1 MTVLILDDG
10 TDEHAQHVYR
20 QLLTRGVRAE
30 FLDSTQFPAQLTITY
45 EPRTGDGT
53 LRWVDGRQLRF
64 DEIRAV
70 YWRNHAGIST
80 VALPDPEQAFIAQN
94 DTRSLFDSILVRLP
108 ARWVNGYR
116 AFHLH
121 QMKPVALALVAE
133 LGIPI
138 PDTLLSND
146 AEEVLRFVA
155 RHPACIF
162 KPVQGGAFTERLTA
176 AHLSAE
182 NLRNL
187 MIAPVTIQEEVFG
200 TDVRVFVA
208 GDTVLACQV
217 VTTALDFREDPDP
230 RITAIELP
238 GEVAQQCVRAAR
250 ALDLVWT
257 GIDLRR
263 TPEGKYVF
271 LEANPSPMFLGF
283 EARSGLPLTQAL
295 LRLLLGE

>member
-1 MTVLILDDG
+1 MKIWPPIVSVAVRDGAESLRATENVTV
-10 TDEHAQHVYR
+10 
-20 QLLTRGVRAE
+20 
-30 FLDSTQFPAQLTITY
+30 P
-45 EPRTGDGT
+45 
-53 LRWVDGRQLRF
+53 
-64 DEIRAV
+64 
-70 YWRNHAGIST
+70 
-80 VALPDPEQAFIAQN
+80 LPDPEQAFIAQN

-108 ARWVNGYR
+108 ARWVNGWR

-121 QMKPVALALVAE
+121 QMKPVALAMVAE
-133 LGIPI
+133 LGVPI

-146 AEEVLRFVA
+146 AEEVRRFAA
-155 RHPACIF
+155 RHRACIF

-182 NLRNL
+182 NLRSL
-187 MIAPVTIQEEVFG
+187 MIAPVTIQEEVLG

-208 GDTVLACQV
+208 GDTVLACEV
-217 VTTALDFREDPDP
+217 VTTTLDFREDPDP
-230 RITAIELP
+230 KITAIDLP
-238 GEVAQQCVRAAR
+238 PEVAQQCLRAAR

-283 EARSGLPLTQAL
+283 EARSGLPLTESL
-295 LRLLLGE
+295 LRLLLDE